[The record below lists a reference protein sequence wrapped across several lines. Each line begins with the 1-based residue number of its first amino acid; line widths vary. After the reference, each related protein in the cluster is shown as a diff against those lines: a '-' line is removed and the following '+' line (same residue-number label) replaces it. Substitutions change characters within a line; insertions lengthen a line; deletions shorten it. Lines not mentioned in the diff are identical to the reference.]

1 MSVRVEGLTVR
12 YGDAVVL
19 RDLDFDV
26 STGETL
32 VVAGPSGCGK
42 STLLRAIA
50 GLTPVAAGRV
60 VVDGQEVRGT
70 SRDRAMVFQEDGL
83 LPWRTAQRNV
93 ELPLALRGVRR
104 TERRTVAR
112 RWLSRVGLVGF
123 ERHLPRELSGGMR
136 QRVQLARTLAQR
148 PKVVLMDEPFAA
160 LDAQTRADMQELV
173 VEVLREAGTT
183 TVFVTHDV
191 DEAVV
196 LGDRVVV
203 LGTGEVDVRR
213 EAILAAVMA

>member
-1 MSVRVEGLTVR
+1 MSVLVEGLTVR
-12 YGDAVVL
+12 FGDAVVL
-19 RDLDFDV
+19 RDFDLAV
-26 STGETL
+26 RTGELL

-42 STLLRAIA
+42 STLLRAVA
-50 GLTPVAAGRV
+50 GLVPAAAGRV
-60 VVDGQEVRGT
+60 VVDGQVVRGT

-93 ELPLALRGVRR
+93 ELPLALQGVDRARR
-104 TERRTVAR
+104 RAAAR
-112 RWLSRVGLVGF
+112 RWLDRVGLAGF

-173 VEVLREAGTT
+173 VEVLREAGAT

-191 DEAVV
+191 DEAVR

-213 EAILAAVMA
+213 EAILAAVRS

>member
-1 MSVRVEGLTVR
+1 MSVRVEGLAVR
-12 YGDAVVL
+12 YGAATVL
-19 RDLDFDV
+19 RSFDLDV
-26 STGETL
+26 RTGEVL

-50 GLTPVAAGRV
+50 GLTPVAAGRI

-70 SRDRAMVFQEDGL
+70 SKDRAMVFQDDGL

-93 ELPLALRGVRR
+93 ELPLVLQGVPRA
-104 TERRTVAR
+104 ERRAR
-112 RWLSRVGLVGF
+112 ASAWLDRVGLAGF
-123 ERHLPRELSGGMR
+123 GRHLPRELSGGMR

-160 LDAQTRADMQELV
+160 LDAQTRGDMQRLV
-173 VEVLREAGTT
+173 AEVLREAGTT

-191 DEAVV
+191 DEAVL

-203 LGTGEVDVRR
+203 LGAGEVDVRR
-213 EAILAAVMA
+213 DAILAAVMA